1 MQESDKSALVE
12 FLNGLYEYYNVKEG
26 GNLKQATLV
35 TASIYYNSLK
45 SFTLEQVMEAGAKHL
60 QDSSG
65 GQFFPK
71 VADFMRYLNT
81 HNDMPDI
88 KPEEVLAMAAEPTT
102 PLGVI
107 ARIEIGTWTLFNET
121 DPFIRRQSA
130 LSFLQKMPDIISRA
144 VSGGYTYHEIGV
156 MEKFGVSLNKPVYHG
171 MAPPTKEALANALAT
186 HKENCNDKKYLVAA
200 AKITDSDYVDSIVN
214 ESDLALPPPGDI
226 EETKKYIA
234 ALLK

>member
-1 MQESDKSALVE
+1 M
-12 FLNGLYEYYNVKEG
+12 
-26 GNLKQATLV
+26 
-35 TASIYYNSLK
+35 
-45 SFTLEQVMEAGAKHL
+45 
-60 QDSSG
+60 
-65 GQFFPK
+65 
-71 VADFMRYLNT
+71 
-81 HNDMPDI
+81 
-88 KPEEVLAMAAEPTT
+88 LAMAAEPTT

-234 ALLK
+234 VSPTNSQIVELNNSNNLLLDPYNTNNILASSRCGHRSHPLT